1 MQEDMNMPYHSNKQ
15 EAFQDAQRNLYETQN
30 LYQDIVKDSAN
41 YGHQLKH
48 LKQEINETY
57 QQIENALEV
66 ASEHQKEQL
75 ESFQKDLKSIV
86 DEVNEI

>member
-1 MQEDMNMPYHSNKQ
+1 MPYHSNKQ
-15 EAFQDAQRNLYETQN
+15 EAFQDAQRNLYEMQN

>member
-1 MQEDMNMPYHSNKQ
+1 MNMPYHSNKQ

-66 ASEHQKEQL
+66 ASEHQRQQL

>member
-1 MQEDMNMPYHSNKQ
+1 MPYHSNKQ
-15 EAFQDAQRNLYETQN
+15 EAFQDAQRNLLETQN

-66 ASEHQKEQL
+66 ASEHQRQQL
-75 ESFQKDLKSIV
+75 ERFQRDLKSIV

>member
-1 MQEDMNMPYHSNKQ
+1 MPYHSNKQ

-66 ASEHQKEQL
+66 ASEHQRQQL

>member
-1 MQEDMNMPYHSNKQ
+1 MPYHSNKQ
-15 EAFQDAQRNLYETQN
+15 EAFQDAQRNLYEMQN

-66 ASEHQKEQL
+66 ASEHQRQQL
-75 ESFQKDLKSIV
+75 ESFQRDLKSIV

>member
-1 MQEDMNMPYHSNKQ
+1 MPYHSNKQ

-66 ASEHQKEQL
+66 ASEHQKQQL

>member
-1 MQEDMNMPYHSNKQ
+1 MMPYHSNKQ

-66 ASEHQKEQL
+66 ASEHQREQL

-86 DEVNEI
+86 EEVNEI

>member
-1 MQEDMNMPYHSNKQ
+1 MPYHSNKQ

-66 ASEHQKEQL
+66 ASEYQRQQL
-75 ESFQKDLKSIV
+75 ESFQRDLKSIV

>member
-1 MQEDMNMPYHSNKQ
+1 MPYHNNKQ

-66 ASEHQKEQL
+66 ASEHQRQQL

>member
-1 MQEDMNMPYHSNKQ
+1 MPYHSNKQ
-15 EAFQDAQRNLYETQN
+15 EAFQDAQRNMYETQN

-66 ASEHQKEQL
+66 ASEHQRQQL
-75 ESFQKDLKSIV
+75 ESFQRDLKSIV

>member
-1 MQEDMNMPYHSNKQ
+1 MPYHSNKQ

-57 QQIENALEV
+57 QQIESALEV
-66 ASEHQKEQL
+66 ASEHQRQQL
-75 ESFQKDLKSIV
+75 ESFQRDLKSIV

>member
-1 MQEDMNMPYHSNKQ
+1 MPYHSNKQ
-15 EAFQDAQRNLYETQN
+15 EAFQDAQRNLFETQN
-30 LYQDIVKDSAN
+30 LYQDIIKDSAN

-66 ASEHQKEQL
+66 ASEHQRQQL
-75 ESFQKDLKSIV
+75 ESFQRDLKSIV

>member
-1 MQEDMNMPYHSNKQ
+1 MPYHSNKQ

-41 YGHQLKH
+41 YGQQLKH

-66 ASEHQKEQL
+66 ASEHQRQQL
-75 ESFQKDLKSIV
+75 ESFQRDLKSIV

>member
-1 MQEDMNMPYHSNKQ
+1 MMPYHSNKQ

-66 ASEHQKEQL
+66 ASEHQRQQL

>member
-1 MQEDMNMPYHSNKQ
+1 MPYHSNKQ
-15 EAFQDAQRNLYETQN
+15 EAFQDAQRNLLEKQN

-66 ASEHQKEQL
+66 ASEHQRQQL
-75 ESFQKDLKSIV
+75 ESFQRDLKSIV

>member
-1 MQEDMNMPYHSNKQ
+1 MPYHSNKQ
-15 EAFQDAQRNLYETQN
+15 EAFQDAQRNMYETQN
-30 LYQDIVKDSAN
+30 LYQDIVKDSAS

-66 ASEHQKEQL
+66 ASEHQREQL

-86 DEVNEI
+86 EEVNEI

>member
-1 MQEDMNMPYHSNKQ
+1 MPYHSNKQ

>member
-1 MQEDMNMPYHSNKQ
+1 MPYHSNKQ

-66 ASEHQKEQL
+66 TSEHQRQQL
-75 ESFQKDLKSIV
+75 ESFQRDLKSIV

>member
-1 MQEDMNMPYHSNKQ
+1 MIYDKDKQ
-15 EAFQDAQRNLYETQN
+15 QAFQAAQRGLIETQN
-30 LYQDIVKDSAN
+30 LYHDIVKDSAS

-66 ASEHQKEQL
+66 ASEHQRQQL
-75 ESFQKDLKSIV
+75 ETFQQDLKSIV
-86 DEVNEI
+86 SEVNEF

>member
-1 MQEDMNMPYHSNKQ
+1 MNMPYHSNKQ